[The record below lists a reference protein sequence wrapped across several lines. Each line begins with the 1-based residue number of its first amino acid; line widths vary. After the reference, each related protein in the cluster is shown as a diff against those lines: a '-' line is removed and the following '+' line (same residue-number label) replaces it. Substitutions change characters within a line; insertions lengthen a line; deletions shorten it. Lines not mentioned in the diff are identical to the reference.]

1 MDVEVV
7 TRDDVRDV
15 VCVIVIFFAAAIAL
29 DVYVWG
35 AFYELTQEGMGW
47 PVWGV
52 LL

>member
-15 VCVIVIFFAAAIAL
+15 VCGIVLVAAAAVAL
-29 DVYVWG
+29 DVCFWG
-35 AFYELTQEGMGW
+35 PFYELTQEGMGW
-47 PVWGV
+47 PVWGA